1 MAAEGESDPVKELL
15 DNELGDLRTF
25 TGISMNRKFFEAK
38 REQFHGDNPYGR
50 QAAVLGLLSWLY
62 SFCSRHFASK
72 YLDIDE
78 KPDAVELALEILQ
91 NHIEKTI
98 DLDLLA
104 RKVGINRFSLVRKF
118 SRQMGISPIK
128 YLARLKLECAAMLLL
143 ESELDVAKVAERL
156 CFSDQFHFSKRFKA
170 AYAVTPTRYREL
182 ARTDS

>member
-128 YLARLKLECAAMLLL
+128 YLVLE
-143 ESELDVAKVAERL
+143 RNGI
-156 CFSDQFHFSKRFKA
+156 FSKKHPCNRPDFA
-170 AYAVTPTRYREL
+170 PTSSANPYASASSQILSSGYQC
-182 ARTDS
+182 